1 MVALFLIFTFLWLF
15 MKLTKDDQSLSLKTQ
30 NKRGVVYVSN
40 VQVTELISLLSK
52 PRNCDVETSCI
63 YVNHK

>member
-52 PRNCDVETSCI
+52 ARNCDVETSCI